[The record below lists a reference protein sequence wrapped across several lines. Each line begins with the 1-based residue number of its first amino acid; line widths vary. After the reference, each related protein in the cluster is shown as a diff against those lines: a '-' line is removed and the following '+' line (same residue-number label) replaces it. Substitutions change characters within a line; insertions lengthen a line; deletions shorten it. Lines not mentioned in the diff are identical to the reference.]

1 MIVNYKKAI
10 VDGGKYML
18 SSGLTV
24 GTWGNISVCDRE
36 SGLVYLTPSGMP
48 YNTLEEKDIPVL
60 KLDGTPV
67 DAFRKPTIEKD
78 MHLGIYNAY
87 PQIGAVVHT
96 HPKWSMIFA
105 CVRKTIPLICDEAA
119 QFIKGDIECTEYAL
133 PGSKE
138 LAVNCIEKLKSSN
151 ACLIA
156 SHGSVCLGGNLK
168 EAFDVATVLE
178 YTAELYYKILSMG
191 MNPALLSK
199 DDISFMYDFVHTK
212 YGQK

>member
-36 SGLVYLTPSGMP
+36 SGLVYLTPSGMS

-119 QFIKGDIECTEYAL
+119 
-133 PGSKE
+133 
-138 LAVNCIEKLKSSN
+138 
-151 ACLIA
+151 
-156 SHGSVCLGGNLK
+156 
-168 EAFDVATVLE
+168 
-178 YTAELYYKILSMG
+178 
-191 MNPALLSK
+191 
-199 DDISFMYDFVHTK
+199 
-212 YGQK
+212 